1 MGRRNFWPWIEKYNI
16 ITIQHI
22 SSNLLRPPS
31 VALNLLENTLGLYG
45 ARVSYMCG
53 ACPRNPKTFVAVL
66 CVFWFV
72 SSTFFEGN
80 WQLIHRSVC
89 SYLRRG
95 LAFAFAFAFGLL
107 PFAFAFAFAFGLW
120 PLFLPLPLPSPLPL
134 PFAFAFVFAIT
145 FAFAGILCLCL
156 CLCELAFCLCLW
168 PFAFCLA
175 DLHSDRV
182 GLNRSGQVGRV
193 GREISCWFCCV
204 ERRAVR
210 IH

>member
-1 MGRRNFWPWIEKYNI
+1 MVF
-16 ITIQHI
+16 
-22 SSNLLRPPS
+22 
-31 VALNLLENTLGLYG
+31 VALPSAYRAPESFAGSSSIIIMSTTIETRHSPNETINTEHENRTIYFPTLDYIPVPENKNV
-45 ARVSYMCG
+45 R
-53 ACPRNPKTFVAVL
+53 
-66 CVFWFV
+66 FWF
-72 SSTFFEGN
+72 
-80 WQLIHRSVC
+80 
-89 SYLRRG
+89 SYINTYTNTYMHVG
-95 LAFAFAFAFGLL
+95 I
-107 PFAFAFAFAFGLW
+107 
-120 PLFLPLPLPSPLPL
+120 SI
-134 PFAFAFVFAIT
+134 AFAFVFAIT

-210 IH
+210 IY